1 MENRSKFRRK
11 NKKNRRKKYF
21 NYNQE
26 KEMKHIRDVEEAWEL
41 LKEWDRIASTLNND
55 GTIMVKEMARLS
67 IRTRKLIGGD
77 DGNKTS

>member
-1 MENRSKFRRK
+1 
-11 NKKNRRKKYF
+11 
-21 NYNQE
+21 
-26 KEMKHIRDVEEAWEL
+26 MKHIRDVEEAWEL

-67 IRTRKLIGGD
+67 IRTRKLLGGD